1 MLEFFM
7 SVVSGGATGLLGV
20 LLQRFFDHKA
30 KVLEVEVVKLNH
42 LNALALADKESERLR
57 ARADADVKV
66 AESQAEAQ
74 TASAEAD
81 MQAREAEADAK
92 NLQASMA
99 SDKATYVPAG
109 AVSGGIAWL
118 LALVDFM
125 RGILR
130 PGLTAYLA
138 GLVTVM
144 FFWVR
149 DLAEVHGVSISGE
162 QAVMLMN
169 QIIAAILYVFVT
181 STTWWFG
188 SRPPAKGGQ

>member
-1 MLEFFM
+1 MMEFFM

-20 LLQRFFDHKA
+20 LMQRFFDHKA
-30 KVLEVEVVKLNH
+30 KQLEVEVVKLNH
-42 LNALALADKESERLR
+42 LNALALSDKESERMR
-57 ARADADVKV
+57 ARVDADVQVAKEEAQARVEV
-66 AESQAEAQ
+66 AELD
-74 TASAEAD
+74 T
-81 MQAREAEADAK
+81 QARETEADAK
-92 NLQASMA
+92 NLQASFEN
-99 SDKATYVPAG
+99 DKATYLPAE
-109 AVSGGIAWL
+109 AVKGGVAWL
-118 LALVDFM
+118 MALVDFL

-149 DLAEVHGVSISGE
+149 DLAEVHGVSITGE

-188 SRPPAKGGQ
+188 SRPQAKGA